1 MQPIT
6 EPMICILNKALA
18 ACLKSRFL
26 GSTPGQPNAWS
37 GALTALRK
45 LHYRHLTWVNPQFC

>member
-6 EPMICILNKALA
+6 EPMIYILNKALA

-26 GSTPGQPNAWS
+26 GPTPGQPNAGS
-37 GALTALRK
+37 GALTAPRK